1 MVAEPWIQKMRKKTK
16 KSPPP
21 FAAAPDPRS
30 GAVLLVKTL
39 DSVVGI
45 LSFEVASAMSRAAHL
60 HRSLSDPDRDLSLP
74 PPPLVPSDSSFLLSL
89 ARAEHLDNLNRV
101 ASLASRLGRRHCPHH
116 PPLSGFEHVYS
127 DLLLSTPSPS
137 PSPSPSLFLLSAR
150 EMDSLVRRMDRFV
163 ASTASLY
170 AELEL
175 LADLEHSVSKLPGTS
190 DEARRALDRK
200 IQWQRHDV
208 KHLRDSSLWNHK
220 FDKVVLMLAQAVC
233 TIHARIRS
241 VFGDPTP
248 DPPSGAKE
256 GSFRPGPGPG
266 LRFHCGANT
275 GRLFLNCLG
284 SPAAEAETET
294 ETAASSV
301 VSFGGKEIVVGTKS
315 RLTMLAPPNT
325 LGGSCLAMHYAN
337 VIIIIDKLLKYP
349 HLVGDEARDD
359 LYQMLPASLRL
370 ALRRSLKSYVKNL
383 AIYDASLA
391 HDWKEAME
399 RTLGWLVPMSH
410 NMVRWQTERNFEQ
423 QQQIVAR
430 ENVLLLQTL
439 YFADRG
445 KTEDAICE
453 LLVGLNYICRYEQQ
467 QNALLDCTSS
477 VDFEECMDWQ
487 QMQLVDSSGRL

>member
-1 MVAEPWIQKMRKKTK
+1 
-16 KSPPP
+16 
-21 FAAAPDPRS
+21 
-30 GAVLLVKTL
+30 
-39 DSVVGI
+39 
-45 LSFEVASAMSRAAHL
+45 MSRAAHL

-74 PPPLVPSDSSFLLSL
+74 PPPLVPSDSSFLSPSPAPSTSTTSTGSPPSPPASAAATAPTTPLSP
-89 ARAEHLDNLNRV
+89 
-101 ASLASRLGRRHCPHH
+101 ASSTSTPTSSS
-116 PPLSGFEHVYS
+116 PPL
-127 DLLLSTPSPS
+127 PPP

-248 DPPSGAKE
+248 DPPADAKE
-256 GSFRPGPGPG
+256 GSFRPGPG

-370 ALRRSLKSYVKNL
+370 ALRKSLKSYVNNL

-399 RTLGWLVPMSH
+399 RTLGWLVPMAH

-423 QQQIVAR
+423 QPQIVAR